1 MSGLIL
7 FIAGLLL
14 AIFSHPKIMGFV
26 MTRLFNE
33 GIVTQRKVQPEKA
46 EIIKFAGPNLSLFFV
61 GIIVMLLGI
70 LIRDP

>member
-1 MSGLIL
+1 MSSLIL
-7 FIAGLLL
+7 FITGLLL

-61 GIIVMLLGI
+61 GVLLMIASI
-70 LIRDP
+70 LIRSS